1 MQQPF
6 LSFNKVTTGYQSD
19 HPVITDLNFELK
31 EGELA
36 CLLGPSGCG
45 KTTILKAICGFQDI
59 HQGQIVLGDRVLST
73 QNKSIPPEQRNVGM
87 VFQDHALFPHLTIAK
102 NIGFGLQN
110 LKKPDA
116 EKQVEKM
123 LDLVG
128 MRDFRDVYPHEISGG
143 QSQRVAIARALAPQ
157 PSLLLMDE
165 PFSNLDTSLRESLG
179 YEVRQLLK
187 DAQMTAIMVTHDQ
200 HDAFALGDSVG
211 VLANGQLQQWG
222 SPFDLYHTPINKFV
236 ANFIGEGV
244 FIDGFVKSTSSIT
257 TSFGEI
263 SGQVMN
269 TDLITK
275 QVKLL
280 LRPDDVRQTGNDS
293 IVGLVKRKAFRG
305 AQTLYTIETNT
316 GESLM
321 SLLPS
326 HKDYKLNEKIQVSVD
341 ADHLVVFA
349 KD

>member
-1 MQQPF
+1 M
-6 LSFNKVTTGYQSD
+6 
-19 HPVITDLNFELK
+19 
-31 EGELA
+31 
-36 CLLGPSGCG
+36 
-45 KTTILKAICGFQDI
+45 
-59 HQGQIVLGDRVLST
+59 
-73 QNKSIPPEQRNVGM
+73 
-87 VFQDHALFPHLTIAK
+87 
-102 NIGFGLQN
+102 
-110 LKKPDA
+110 
-116 EKQVEKM
+116 
-123 LDLVG
+123 
-128 MRDFRDVYPHEISGG
+128 
-143 QSQRVAIARALAPQ
+143 
-157 PSLLLMDE
+157 
-165 PFSNLDTSLRESLG
+165 
-179 YEVRQLLK
+179 
-187 DAQMTAIMVTHDQ
+187 
-200 HDAFALGDSVG
+200 
-211 VLANGQLQQWG
+211 
-222 SPFDLYHTPINKFV
+222 
-236 ANFIGEGV
+236 
-244 FIDGFVKSTSSIT
+244 KSTSSIT